1 MRLQALLILNLLLLR
16 SAFALDPNAHFQDYV
31 LDNWNSE
38 DGLPQVSVLSVT
50 QDAEGYLWV
59 GTQAELARFD
69 GVRFITYGRK
79 KTDGIDTSMVSS
91 SWRDSRDRVWFGTPH
106 GLLLYTDRHFQ
117 SVNLQGSAESVSIQ
131 GIAESSD
138 GNLLFAT
145 PQGILRYQDNTLVA
159 DVLPGVPTYSAL
171 RSADTL
177 WIGLT
182 GAIAQREG
190 SHLTMLPLPAQA
202 SAARVTHLANSAQG
216 LWIGTNTGLYL
227 LRDGKLQSATSDA
240 DLDRLNIESLYTDH
254 DGNVWVATASMLYR
268 VRPNGALE
276 KIDAQQFV
284 PDSWIST
291 ILEDREHNLWLGST
305 TESLFRLHNG
315 WLKHYGIK
323 DGLLDRFTWSVARD
337 GQGHVAIGANSGV
350 SLHDEHGM
358 HLLIAGKD
366 LPNPA
371 AYELFYD
378 SQDRLW
384 IGTRSGIA
392 IYADGKLDTPPA
404 LAALAPYQ
412 INAIVQTGTDDF
424 WIGSQGGLYRYHAGA
439 LSLIGAGPGSAVAHV
454 RCIHVMNADELL
466 IGTEAGLRHVKDTQ
480 IDTPDYAK
488 PLEGIFVTTIASLRP
503 DLIGIGTLNAGIG
516 LLRDNMLLQLTT
528 ENGLPG
534 NNAWTFRVVSEYL
547 YVGSTDGVW
556 RVPLNKL
563 PDVTPVGKPSLQPE
577 VVVGALGRER
587 PGQRTRCCNGGANS
601 RSVIDGDNIWFPTM
615 NGPIRVNTAAIAAPP
630 VAPTAVIEGL
640 NYHGQ
645 WHDPGAELQL
655 SGGPRDLEI
664 QFTGLYFHDPHSL
677 HFRYKLE
684 GYDADWIDAGPRR
697 SAYYTNLSP
706 GTYRFHVLAKTGAN
720 LDSTDTTL
728 SFSLIPRWH
737 ENAFVRALFVLLA
750 LALLVLIWWFR
761 TRAYRRRQQQ
771 LEVLVNHRTDQLR
784 YTNRQLAAAN
794 QTLTVESNTDPLTGL
809 PNRRYLLNQM
819 QKIIDADMH
828 AGKRCSVALLLIDMD
843 DFKIINDDH
852 GHLVGDHILQQFAQ
866 LLMNLHDIGDLIARW
881 GGDEFLLVLH
891 DVDAK
896 QALAIAEGIRKIIG
910 EHNFAANDNELLQL
924 KCSIGVAV
932 HPPFPDDALLS
943 DWSVALE
950 LADMALSRIKQDGG
964 NRSLALIAGAN
975 ASSKLFKR
983 NISARVDKLL
993 ATNALRLLRGKT

>member
-1 MRLQALLILNLLLLR
+1 MRLQALLILYLLLLR

-31 LDNWNSE
+31 LDNWNTE
-38 DGLPQVSVLSVT
+38 DGLPQVSVLSIT
-50 QDAEGYLWV
+50 QCAEGYLWV

-69 GVRFITYGRK
+69 GVRFTVYDRK
-79 KTDGIDTSMVSS
+79 KTGGIDTSLVSS
-91 SWRDSRDRVWFGTPH
+91 SLRDSRDRLWFGTPH
-106 GLLLYTDRHFQ
+106 GLLLYADKHFQ
-117 SVNLQGSAESVSIQ
+117 SINLQGSAESVSIQ

-138 GNLLFAT
+138 GNMLFAT
-145 PQGILRYQDNTLVA
+145 PQGVLRYQDNTLVA
-159 DVLPGVPTYSAL
+159 DALPGVPTFSVL

-182 GAIAQREG
+182 GAVAQRDDK
-190 SHLTMLPLPAQA
+190 HLKMLPLPDEA
-202 SAARVTHLANSAQG
+202 SSARVTHLADSAQG
-216 LWIGTNTGLYL
+216 LWVGTNAGLFV
-227 LRDGKLQSATSDA
+227 LRDGKLQPATNDA

-254 DGNVWVATASMLYR
+254 DGNVWIATASMLYR
-268 VRPNGALE
+268 VRPNGTLE

-284 PDSWIST
+284 PDSWISS
-291 ILEDREHNLWLGST
+291 IFEDREHNLWLGST

-315 WLKHYGIK
+315 WLKHYGVK

-337 GQGHVAIGANSGV
+337 TRGHVAIGTNSGV

-358 HLLIAGKD
+358 HLLIAGKA

-378 SQDRLW
+378 REGRLW

-412 INAIVQTGTDDF
+412 INAIVQTGADDF
-424 WIGSQGGLYRYHAGA
+424 WIGTQGGLYRYNKGA
-439 LSLIGAGPGSAVAHV
+439 LSLIGAGPGSALAHV
-454 RCIHVMNADELL
+454 RSILVLDATELL
-466 IGTEAGLRHVKDTQ
+466 VGTEAGLRHVKDAQ
-480 IDTPDYAK
+480 IDMPDYAK
-488 PLEGIFVTTIASLRP
+488 PLEGIFVTSIASLRP
-503 DLIGIGTLNAGIG
+503 GLIGIGTLNAGIG
-516 LLRDNMLLQLTT
+516 LLSHNTLLQLTT

-534 NNAWTFRVVSEYL
+534 NNAWTFRVVGD
-547 YVGSTDGVW
+547 YVYIGSTDGVW
-556 RVPLNKL
+556 RVPLSKL
-563 PDVTPVGKPSLQPE
+563 PEPAQPGKASLQPE

-601 RSVIDGDNIWFPTM
+601 RSVIDGDKIWFPTM
-615 NGPIRVNTAAIAAPP
+615 NGPIRVNTPAIAAPP
-630 VAPTAVIEGL
+630 VAPTAVIEGV

-645 WHDPGAELQL
+645 WHDPGADLQL

-664 QFTGLYFHDPHSL
+664 QFTGLYFHDPRSL

-706 GTYRFHVLAKTGAN
+706 GKYRFHVLAKTGAN
-720 LDSTDTTL
+720 LDSAETTL

-750 LALLVLIWWFR
+750 MALMVLVWLIR
-761 TRAYRRRQQQ
+761 TRTYRRRQQQ
-771 LEVLVNHRTDQLR
+771 LEVLVNLRTDQLR
-784 YTNRQLAAAN
+784 YTNKQLAEAN

-819 QKIIDADMH
+819 QKIIDTDVQ
-828 AGKRCSVALLLIDMD
+828 AGKRCRIALLLIDMD
-843 DFKIINDDH
+843 DFKIINDDR
-852 GHLVGDHILQQFAQ
+852 GHAVGDHILQQFAQ
-866 LLMNLHDIGDLIARW
+866 LLMNLHDMGDLIARW

-891 DVDAK
+891 DVDAD
-896 QALAIAEGIRKIIG
+896 QAVTVAENIRKIIT
-910 EHNFAANDNELLQL
+910 EHNFAANDNDLLQL
-924 KCSIGVAV
+924 KCSIGVAL
-932 HPPFPDDALLS
+932 HPPFPDDTLLS

-950 LADMALSRIKQDGG
+950 LADMALNRIKQEGG
-964 NRSLALIAGAN
+964 NRSLALIAGSN
-975 ASSKLFKR
+975 ASSALFKR

-993 ATNALRLLRGKT
+993 ATSALRLLRGKS

>member
-1 MRLQALLILNLLLLR
+1 MRSIAFFLFCLLSLR
-16 SAFALDPNAHFQDYV
+16 LVHALDTSAHFQDYV
-31 LDNWNSE
+31 LDNWNTE

-69 GVRFITYGRK
+69 GMRFTVYGRK

-91 SWRDSRDRVWFGTPH
+91 SLRDSRDRLWFGTPH
-106 GLLLYTDRHFQ
+106 GLLLYSDRHFQ
-117 SVNLQGSAESVSIQ
+117 SINLQGSAESVSIQ

-145 PQGILRYQDNTLVA
+145 PQGVLRFQDNTLVA
-159 DVLPGVPTYSAL
+159 DALAGVPTYSVL
-171 RSADTL
+171 RSADAL

-182 GAIAQREG
+182 GAVAQRDTN
-190 SHLTMLPLPAQA
+190 HLDMLPLPAEA
-202 SAARVTHLANSAQG
+202 SSARVTHLANSAQG
-216 LWIGTNTGLYL
+216 LWVGTNAGLYL
-227 LRDGKLQSATSDA
+227 LRDGKFQSATTDA

-254 DGNVWVATASMLYR
+254 DGNVWIATASMLYR

-284 PDSWIST
+284 PDSWIGS
-291 ILEDREHNLWLGST
+291 IFEDREHNLWLGST

-337 GQGHVAIGANSGV
+337 GQGHVAIGTNSGV

-358 HLLIAGKD
+358 HLLVAGKA
-366 LPNPA
+366 LPNPS

-412 INAIVQTGTDDF
+412 INAIVQTGADDF

-439 LSLIGAGPGSAVAHV
+439 LNLVGVGPGSALAHV
-454 RCIHVMNADELL
+454 RCIYVINANELL
-466 IGTEAGLRHVKDTQ
+466 VGTETGLRHVQNEQ
-480 IDTPDYAK
+480 IDTPVYAK
-488 PLEGIFVTTIASLRP
+488 PLEGAFVTTIASLRP
-503 DLIGIGTLNAGIG
+503 GLIGIGTLNAGIG
-516 LLRDNMLLQLTT
+516 LLDDNTLLQLTT

-534 NNAWTFRVVSEYL
+534 NNAWTFRVVNDYL

-556 RVPLNKL
+556 RVPVSKL
-563 PDVTPVGKPSLQPE
+563 PDVAQAKPSLQPE
-577 VVVGALGRER
+577 VVVSALGRER

-601 RSVIDGDNIWFPTM
+601 RSVVDGDKIWFPTM
-615 NGPIRVNTAAIAAPP
+615 NGPIRVNTPAIAAPS

-645 WHDPGAELQL
+645 WHESSAELQL

-664 QFTGLYFHDPHSL
+664 QFTGLYFHDPRSL

-684 GYDADWIDAGPRR
+684 GYDADWIEAGPRR

-720 LDSTDTTL
+720 LDSADTTL

-750 LALLVLIWWFR
+750 MALVVLVWLFR
-761 TRAYRRRQQQ
+761 TRAYRHRQQQ
-771 LEVLVNHRTDQLR
+771 LEVLVNLRTDQLR
-784 YTNRQLAAAN
+784 YTNKQLAEAN

-819 QKIIDADMH
+819 QKIIDADMQ
-828 AGKRCSVALLLIDMD
+828 AGKHCSLALLLIDMD
-843 DFKIINDDH
+843 DFKIINDDR
-852 GHLVGDHILQQFAQ
+852 GHLVGDHILQQFAH

-891 DVDAK
+891 DVDAE
-896 QALAIAEGIRKIIG
+896 QAVTIAEGIRKIIT
-910 EHNFAANDNELLQL
+910 EHNFAGNDNDLLQL
-924 KCSIGVAV
+924 KCSIGVAL
-932 HPPFPDDALLS
+932 HPPFPADALLS

-950 LADMALSRIKQDGG
+950 LADMALNRIKQDGG
-964 NRSLALIAGAN
+964 NRCLALIAGSN
-975 ASSKLFKR
+975 ASSVLFKR

-993 ATNALRLLRGKT
+993 ATGALRLLRGKP

>member
-1 MRLQALLILNLLLLR
+1 MKALLILYLLLLR

-31 LDNWNSE
+31 LDNWNTE

-69 GVRFITYGRK
+69 GVRFTVYGRK
-79 KTDGIDTSMVSS
+79 KTDGIDTSMVGSS
-91 SWRDSRDRVWFGTPH
+91 LRDSHDRLWFGTPH
-106 GLLLYTDRHFQ
+106 GLLLYSGRHFQ
-117 SVNLQGSAESVSIQ
+117 SINLHGSTESVSIQ
-131 GIAESSD
+131 GIAESSE

-145 PQGILRYQDNTLVA
+145 PQGILRYQDNALVA
-159 DVLPGVPTYSAL
+159 DALPGVPTYSVL

-182 GAIAQREG
+182 GAVAQRDAG
-190 SHLTMLPLPAQA
+190 HLNMLPLPAEA
-202 SAARVTHLANSAQG
+202 SSARVTHLANSAQG
-216 LWIGTNTGLYL
+216 LWVGTNAGLYL
-227 LRDGKLQSATSDA
+227 LRDGKLQSATNDA
-240 DLDRLNIESLYTDH
+240 DLDRLNIESLHTDH
-254 DGNVWVATASMLYR
+254 DGNVWVATVSMLYR

-276 KIDAQQFV
+276 KIDAEQFV
-284 PDSWIST
+284 PESWISS
-291 ILEDREHNLWLGST
+291 IFEDREHNLWLGST

-337 GQGHVAIGANSGV
+337 GQGRVAIGTNSGV
-350 SLHDEHGM
+350 SLHDEHGL
-358 HLLIAGKD
+358 HLLIAGKT

-392 IYADGKLDTPPA
+392 VYADGKLDTPPA
-404 LAALAPYQ
+404 LATLAPYQ
-412 INAIVQTGTDDF
+412 INAIVQTGTEDF

-454 RCIHVMNADELL
+454 RSINVVNADELL
-466 IGTEAGLRHVKDTQ
+466 VGTEAGLRHVKDAQ
-480 IDTPDYAK
+480 IDTPVYAK

-503 DLIGIGTLNAGIG
+503 GLIGIGTLNAGIG
-516 LLRDNMLLQLTT
+516 LLGDNTLLQLTT

-534 NNAWTFRVVSEYL
+534 NNAWTFRVVSDYL

-563 PDVTPVGKPSLQPE
+563 PDITRAGKPSLQPE

-615 NGPIRVNTAAIAAPP
+615 NGPIRVDTSAIAAST

-645 WHDPGAELQL
+645 WHEPGAELQL

-664 QFTGLYFHDPHSL
+664 QFTGLYFHDPRSL

-706 GTYRFHVLAKTGAN
+706 GTYRFNVIAKTGAN

-728 SFSLIPRWH
+728 NFSLIPRWH
-737 ENAFVRALFVLLA
+737 ENAFMRALFGLLA
-750 LALLVLIWWFR
+750 IALVVLVWLFR

-771 LEVLVNHRTDQLR
+771 LEVLVNLRTDQLR
-784 YTNRQLAAAN
+784 YTNKQLAEAN

-809 PNRRYLLNQM
+809 PNRRYLLNQI
-819 QKIIDADMH
+819 QKIIDTDMH

-843 DFKIINDDH
+843 DFKIINDDR
-852 GHLVGDHILQQFAQ
+852 GHVVGDHILQQFAQ
-866 LLMNLHDIGDLIARW
+866 LLMNLHDLSDLIARW

-891 DVDAK
+891 DVDAE
-896 QALAIAEGIRKIIG
+896 QALTIAEGIRKIIT
-910 EHNFAANDNELLQL
+910 EHNFAANDNDLLQL
-924 KCSIGVAV
+924 KCSIGVAL

-950 LADMALSRIKQDGG
+950 LADMALNRIKLDGG
-964 NRSLALIAGAN
+964 NRSLALVAGSN
-975 ASSKLFKR
+975 ASSELFKR

-993 ATNALRLLRGKT
+993 ATGALRLLRGKV